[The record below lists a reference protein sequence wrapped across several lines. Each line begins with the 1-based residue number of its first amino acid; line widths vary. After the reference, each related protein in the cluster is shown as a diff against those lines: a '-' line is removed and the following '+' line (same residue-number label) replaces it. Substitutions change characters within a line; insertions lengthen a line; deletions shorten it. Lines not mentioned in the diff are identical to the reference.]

1 MSLQI
6 SFCIQLGRVRV
17 IEQLGKSLP
26 RPDIPPFLYVELH
39 SDKLWHGFFLV
50 KGSPILLKNE
60 LLHIE
65 LPMAVQP
72 VLSQRFLHTWHPEQ
86 LCLTHAPFD
95 ERGGCFDL
103 AESVILPQVKVSHFI
118 RNIK

>member
-6 SFCIQLGRVRV
+6 RFCIELGGVRV
-17 IEQLGKSLP
+17 IEQLSKSLP

-39 SDKLWHGFFLV
+39 IDQLWHGFFLV

-65 LPMAVQP
+65 LPMAVEP
-72 VLSQRFLHTWHPEQ
+72 VLPQRFLHTRHLEQ
-86 LCLTHAPFD
+86 LCLAHAPFD
-95 ERGGCFDL
+95 ERGGRFDL
-103 AESVILPQVKVSHFI
+103 AESVVLFQVKVSHFI
-118 RNIK
+118 GNIK